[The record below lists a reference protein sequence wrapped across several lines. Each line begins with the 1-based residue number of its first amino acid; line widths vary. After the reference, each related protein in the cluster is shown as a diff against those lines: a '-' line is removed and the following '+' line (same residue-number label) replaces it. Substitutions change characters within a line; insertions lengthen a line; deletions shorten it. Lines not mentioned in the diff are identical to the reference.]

1 MVPEIEAIQT
11 SLSKMIGLLE
21 SRMEICDTCMVD
33 FITLN
38 LFGLLPQPLQE
49 ELYTLETDS
58 LVLLPALLHDEV
70 SLTKFSHCPELMS
83 TVTLLRESRMEAMD
97 LVSESEPGGG
107 AGLTSLTNWDKIMSA
122 KKTHE
127 VDQMSGYLSR
137 LVSQH
142 NISSL
147 VDLGSGKAYLSQVL
161 SSLHNIPVL
170 AVDGRDTNTRGAD
183 LRSSNLQSKW
193 AGLTQRASER
203 AAGDTPSNR
212 RTRNKV
218 GGDRSSP
225 GLADRSTEQAR
236 LVTITR
242 FVERGE
248 DISPLVQDQLGGESE
263 RIGIVGLHTC
273 GDLASSSLV
282 TFLHTEKAKLLC
294 NVGCCYN
301 HLSSQGFPLSQF
313 LATKQFKVIIL
324 LTTLLNVDKYC
335 VSFREMF

>member
-83 TVTLLRESRMEAMD
+83 TVTLLRERKMEAMD
-97 LVSESEPGGG
+97 LVSEPGPDRG
-107 AGLTSLTNWDKIMSA
+107 ARLTSLTNWDKIMSA

-313 LATKQFKVIIL
+313 LATKQFKVIIIYNIDYSL
-324 LTTLLNVDKYC
+324 KC
-335 VSFREMF
+335 R